1 MTENNFQLKLGS
13 VAADLFKGA
22 TTPLPVADANGR
34 PGWSYSKAAGGGA
47 DDKFNYFFYGGTYEN
62 MKLKHVKSMFFCG
75 SIDAWSNDIQQVPF
89 FVIYTKMKNDGTD
102 AGLFY
107 HSKHAYVLNL
117 NTELIRPGE
126 RCLYYCLQEPL
137 DQFSDARKVAFR
149 TRLDTGTYDPENPV
163 LFMTLHSD
171 SSSTAHSVHVEALG
185 AEMSAFELP
194 PVVGQKT
201 RNVGA
206 THINMKLIV

>member
-1 MTENNFQLKLGS
+1 MTEHNFQLKLGS
-13 VAADLFKGA
+13 VGADLFKA
-22 TTPLPVADANGR
+22 DTTPSPVADANGR

-62 MKLKHVKSMFFCG
+62 MKMKHVKSMFFCG
-75 SIDAWSNDIQQVPF
+75 SIDAWSNDVQQAPF

-107 HSKHAYVLNL
+107 HSKHAYVLHKD
-117 NTELIRPGE
+117 TQLIRPGE
-126 RCLYYCLQEPL
+126 RCLFYCIQAPQ
-137 DQFSDARKVAFR
+137 DHFSGARQVAFR
-149 TRLDTGTYDPENPV
+149 TRIDTGKYNPENDV

-185 AEMSAFELP
+185 ADMDSFD
-194 PVVGQKT
+194 
-201 RNVGA
+201 RRVGA
-206 THINMKLIV
+206 NHINIKLIV